1 MEISKTQTLEEVHAA
16 SESVE
21 KARSKSGLTAEEKLA
36 LEQISLRL
44 SNIENAL
51 IGKIEDDV
59 ASKLASDSKDLMA
72 LSKQI
77 EKSANDLKEISKSIS
92 KVTSVIES
100 IIKAISLGATIL

>member
-1 MEISKTQTLEEVHAA
+1 MEISKVQTIDAVHAA
-16 SESVE
+16 SESIDM
-21 KARSKSGLTAEEKLA
+21 ARSKSLTAKEELV
-36 LEQISLRL
+36 LERASLIL
-44 SNIENAL
+44 SNIEHAL

-59 ASKLASDSKDLMA
+59 VSKLVSDSKELMA
-72 LSKQI
+72 LSMQI